1 MGNLTINLGYQ
12 ILILHILGFWP
23 IRGGVTKVL
32 ARCVLVAVSQ
42 LCRFQTSVKKNI
54 IQKKS
59 STKNENLC
67 V

>member
-23 IRGGVTKVL
+23 VREGVTKVL

-42 LCRFQTSVKKNI
+42 FHSCACFKHQGKHYSEKVKHRK
-54 IQKKS
+54 
-59 STKNENLC
+59 
-67 V
+67 